1 MRKSLFISLALSLC
15 AAVAPGIHAAVPA
28 YDQEAA
34 LASARADVANW
45 QKYLPDE
52 VYVAHVSIPGTH
64 DAATGHEWASATGP
78 TYSTTQEKTLAE
90 QLAGGIRAFDFRP
103 GMTDGILY
111 CNHGT
116 DRLKLTLDEA
126 FTVLTDYLDA
136 HPSEFYVIH
145 LFRGNIYRTGEAST
159 GNKFLGAKDDAASQ
173 SQYNELFNQFFNQK
187 YNNYI
192 VEYSPYLKVAD
203 IRGKIVVFRRD
214 RIDFAHI
221 AKGGNLSNWPG
232 AEEQWS
238 AANYVTATNATDGT
252 IWGRIFATDVSSPD
266 DAAQLDIELSSM
278 TDLFNYNCTQPNP
291 NDAKRAQGIYKP
303 DWSMIFTSGAYDGE
317 NTKGYLKNATYT
329 NPHFTSLLRTAQSSG
344 QSGPTGTVFSDWVL
358 TDSHDGYDTKGIDL
372 VPAIYENNFYYI
384 KDYILDDELFKDSDA
399 EMYWVE
405 GKEYYMRNIATGL
418 FLAGGQWWGTHAA
431 LSDYGIRVKPI
442 FDTLS
447 GTYTLSTN
455 IGTGGG
461 YGANDYIDNA
471 GDHLVLRAHRV
482 SPGRFVFKTLDETKA
497 IAAEGTS
504 GWLDGTQYTV
514 YTKEYAEDDEMQM
527 WELIPVD
534 EYFAD
539 MISQASVTNGV
550 DISFA
555 IGRWRQNDAEANATW
570 TLSNG
575 KSVSGG
581 LQGQTG
587 DNNNKLMFYF
597 SNAKKG
603 TFAIG
608 WDASWS
614 ISKEITN
621 LPDGVYTLSWNA
633 LLDNIYDLGMTI
645 NNVNVAGLIGVPS
658 TAGTT
663 THLAAAQ
670 AFNEGKY
677 DYTSS
682 KFVVS
687 DGTISIKITCPSHS
701 SATAAAFDNF
711 RLTYYGPDPA
721 QACDLIRRSI
731 DDATARIA
739 SLPAELQEG
748 WSADMAKYEAIVE
761 SQNVV
766 GDGMSEAM
774 EIYTLLRER
783 VYRNTVE
790 GADFTAAIIN
800 NSFEMGTGF
809 GWEFETGNGSVVPNT
824 GDWLAAGTD
833 GDYMY
838 NAWWTGVPVNQI
850 LYGLPAGHYKLQALA
865 SSSEVDR
872 RWVYFLANGAHS
884 DAIEIPSDNSIFT
897 EVEYEFDVAETG
909 DVNIGMVGAAED
921 GSYAEFGGRW
931 FKADNFRLT
940 YMGEPSMDSF
950 YTFLEKA
957 IEMATARVNMIPEE
971 YRTGWED
978 AMAPYRALI
987 ENRTLEGDGTR
998 EAAEIYALLREHV
1011 YAQDFAGA
1019 DFTPAI
1025 TNNSFEWGTGYGWT
1039 YVGAAESDVK
1049 PNSNPTYAVENCDGD
1064 YLFNTWNGDDWGSP
1078 IGQTMAA
1085 LPAGRYRL
1093 EALLTSDANNGIWLT
1108 ADRDGD
1114 DIPVSQKRV
1123 RVNAISK
1130 GEFVE
1135 ASLEFTLDAPTD
1147 VTIGAVGATA
1157 VGTGYNK
1164 DGGRWYKAD
1173 NFRLTL
1179 VAPLATV
1186 EWAMEGDVY
1195 DTLILPFDAELPEG
1209 YEACLTEE
1217 MNVETGDDYH
1227 VLKLL
1232 SSGREIKANVPYI
1245 VKKTGLAARGAE
1257 VLSFTGVPVN
1267 ERDSY
1272 TVGVLTGTHVDIVAS
1287 PRYHVLAHSAEGS
1300 WFSLDAPRAVSA
1312 AHAYI
1317 SNDDT
1322 PDYDFS
1328 SPTVYIE
1335 KAVDD
1340 SDVSTGIEGVIAPDE
1355 RVAVYTVTGV
1365 MLRSD
1370 VEASR
1375 SLEGLDGGVYIIRGA
1390 NAIIKTLKR

>member
-1 MRKSLFISLALSLC
+1 MKKNVLCSLALSLL
-15 AAVAPGIHAAVPA
+15 AAATLNMNAAVPA

-64 DAATGHEWASATGP
+64 DAATGHDWASATGP
-78 TYSTTQEKTLAE
+78 TYSTTQEKTLDE
-90 QLAGGIRAFDFRP
+90 QLAAGVRAFDFRP
-103 GMTDGILY
+103 GMTNGILY

-126 FTVLTDYLDA
+126 FVKLTEYLDA

-145 LFRGNIYRTGEAST
+145 LFRGNIYRSGEAST
-159 GNKFLGAKDDAASQ
+159 GNKILGAKDDAASQ

-187 YNNYI
+187 YSNYI

-203 IRGKIVVFRRD
+203 IRGKMVVFRRD
-214 RIDFAHI
+214 RIDFAHV
-221 AKGGNLSNWPG
+221 AKAGNLSNWPG
-232 AEEQWS
+232 SEEQWS
-238 AANYVTATNATDGT
+238 VSNYVTATNATDGT
-252 IWGRIFATDVSSPD
+252 ISGRIFATDVSSPD
-266 DAAQLDIELSSM
+266 NAEQLEIELTSM
-278 TDLFNYNCTQPNP
+278 TDLFGYNCTQPNP
-291 NDAKRAQGIYKP
+291 NEAKRAQGIYKP

-329 NPHFTSLLRTAQSSG
+329 NPHFTSLLRTAQEGG

-358 TDSHDGYDTKGIDL
+358 TDSHDGYDTKGVDL

-418 FLAGGQWWGTHAA
+418 FLVGGQWWGTHAA
-431 LSDYGIRVKPI
+431 LSNYGIRVKPV
-442 FDTLS
+442 FDTQS

-461 YGANDYIDNA
+461 YGTNDYIDNA

-482 SPGRFVFKTLDETKA
+482 SPGRFTFKTIDETKA
-497 IAAEGTS
+497 IAAEATS

-514 YTKEYAEDDEMQM
+514 LQKECADGDEMQM

-534 EYFAD
+534 EYYNE
-539 MISQASVTNGV
+539 MIAQASMANGV

-570 TLSNG
+570 ATSKG

-597 SNAKKG
+597 CNAKKG
-603 TFAIG
+603 LIAPG

-614 ISKEITN
+614 ISKDITGI
-621 LPDGVYTLSWNA
+621 PDGVYTLSWNA
-633 LLDNIYDLGMTI
+633 LLDNISDLTMT
-645 NNVNVAGLIGVPS
+645 VNDLSVNSLIETPS
-658 TAGTT
+658 TAGNTT
-663 THLAAAQ
+663 FVAAAQ

-677 DYTSS
+677 DYTTPQ
-682 KFVVS
+682 FVVS
-687 DGTISIKITCPSHS
+687 DGKISIRITNKTHS
-701 SATAAAFDNF
+701 SPTAAAFDNF

-721 QACDLIRRSI
+721 KTCAAIRQAI
-731 DDATARIA
+731 DDATAKVKT
-739 SLPAELQEG
+739 LPAELQEG
-748 WSADMAKYEAIVE
+748 WEDDMAKYEDMIA
-761 SQNVV
+761 SQSVV
-766 GDGMSEAM
+766 GDGTSEVM
-774 EIYTLLRER
+774 EIYTLLRAR
-783 VYRNTVE
+783 VYRNAVE

-800 NSFEMGTGF
+800 NSFEMGNGF
-809 GWEFETGNGSVVPNT
+809 GWDFETVNGSVVPNT
-824 GDWLAAGTD
+824 GDWFADGTD
-833 GDYMY
+833 GEYLY

-872 RWVYFLANGAHS
+872 RWVYFLANGGHS
-884 DAIEIPSDNSIFT
+884 DAIEVPNDNSIFT

-978 AMAPYRALI
+978 AMAPYRAMI

-1039 YVGAAESDVK
+1039 YVGSAESDVK
-1049 PNSNPTYAVENCDGD
+1049 TNSNPTYAVENCDGD

-1078 IGQTMAA
+1078 LGQTMAA

-1093 EALLTSDANNGIWLT
+1093 EALLTSDAGNGIWLT
-1108 ADRDGD
+1108 ADREGD
-1114 DIPVSQKRV
+1114 NIPVSQKRV
-1123 RVNAISK
+1123 RVNASSK
-1130 GEFVE
+1130 TEFVE
-1135 ASLEFTLDAPTD
+1135 ASLEFTLDDVTD
-1147 VTIGAVGATA
+1147 VTIGAVGATS
-1157 VGTGYNK
+1157 TGSGYSP
-1164 DGGRWYKAD
+1164 DGGKWYKAD

-1179 VAPLATV
+1179 VAPLTTV
-1186 EWAMEGDVY
+1186 EWTMGGDVY

-1209 YEACLTEE
+1209 YEACSTSEAD
-1217 MNVETGDDYH
+1217 VEDGDECH
-1227 VLKLL
+1227 VLKIE
-1232 SSGREIKANVPYI
+1232 SQGRAVKANVPYI
-1245 VKKTGLAARGAE
+1245 VKKTAVAARSGA
-1257 VLSFTGVPVN
+1257 VLSFTGIPVN
-1267 ERDSY
+1267 DRDSY
-1272 TVGVLTGTHVDIVAS
+1272 TAGVLTGTHVDTEVS
-1287 PRYHVLAHSAEGS
+1287 PFCHVLAHSAGGS
-1300 WFSLDAPRAVSA
+1300 WFSLDAPRSVSA

-1322 PDYDFS
+1322 PDHDFA

-1335 KAVDD
+1335 KAADD
-1340 SDVSTGIEGVIAPDE
+1340 SDVSTGIAGVIAPDE

-1365 MLRSD
+1365 LLRRD

-1375 SLEGLDGGVYIIRGA
+1375 SLEGLDGGIYIIRGA
-1390 NAIIKTLKR
+1390 NATMKAMKR